1 VICNSAAV
9 KACIVGYGVPAR
21 KIVAIP
27 AFSRQYLEFT
37 PVDLPADVDE
47 FCRRYPSIVF
57 TYVRMRP
64 LFFPTTL
71 IDGMAQV
78 MRQRQDVGLVICGMA
93 GHSDE
98 GIRPAVD
105 AAIAR
110 HGIADRICLLDDL
123 DHDAFLSM
131 LQRSALYLRTPITDG
146 VASSVLE
153 SMALGV
159 PVVACE
165 NGARPAGVVTY
176 PAEDAERMAA
186 AVSAVL
192 VNREAVAA
200 ALANI
205 ELRDTVSDEVA
216 LLTS

>member
-1 VICNSAAV
+1 VN
-9 KACIVGYGVPAR
+9 
-21 KIVAIP
+21 
-27 AFSRQYLEFT
+27 T
-37 PVDLPADVDE
+37 
-47 FCRRYPSIVF
+47 
-57 TYVRMRP
+57 
-64 LFFPTTL
+64 

-192 VNREAVAA
+192 ANRAAVAA